1 MEFIKYFTNPQ
12 FDNAKFADMLR
23 LKMNVRAKAVE
34 DGVILDRDAFNAMS
48 AALMPNWAWL
58 NKQSINSPLHT
69 RPADPT
75 EWPDLAHAYRYL
87 LAIVFDDKDACQ
99 LEQRT
104 GLSTS
109 TDRQIWLLAIGV
121 KRTASMAWQSLITTL
136 AKSCTW
142 QTKT

>member
-69 RPADPT
+69 RPAEPA
-75 EWPDLAHAYRYL
+75 EWPELAHAYRYL

-99 LEQRT
+99 LEQAD
-104 GLSTS
+104 GL
-109 TDRQIWLLAIGV
+109 
-121 KRTASMAWQSLITTL
+121 
-136 AKSCTW
+136 
-142 QTKT
+142 

>member
-23 LKMNVRAKAVE
+23 LRMNVRAKAVE
-34 DGVILDRDAFNAMS
+34 DGVILDRDAFNATS

-69 RPADPT
+69 RPAEPA
-75 EWPDLAHAYRYL
+75 EWPELTHAYRYL

-99 LEQRT
+99 LE
-104 GLSTS
+104 
-109 TDRQIWLLAIGV
+109 
-121 KRTASMAWQSLITTL
+121 
-136 AKSCTW
+136 
-142 QTKT
+142 

>member
-1 MEFIKYFTNPQ
+1 MEFVKYFTNPQ

-69 RPADPT
+69 RPVGVARADP
-75 EWPDLAHAYRYL
+75 
-87 LAIVFDDKDACQ
+87 
-99 LEQRT
+99 
-104 GLSTS
+104 GLS
-109 TDRQIWLLAIGV
+109 LLTCHSV
-121 KRTASMAWQSLITTL
+121 R
-136 AKSCTW
+136 
-142 QTKT
+142 

>member
-34 DGVILDRDAFNAMS
+34 DGVILDRKAFNATS

-69 RPADPT
+69 RPADPA
-75 EWPDLAHAYRYL
+75 EWPELTHAYRYL

-99 LEQRT
+99 LEQAD
-104 GLSTS
+104 GLKYINEQA
-109 TDRQIWLLAIGV
+109 DMVANH
-121 KRTASMAWQSLITTL
+121 
-136 AKSCTW
+136 
-142 QTKT
+142 